1 MKNKKIF
8 YFIAI
13 FIAIIAVSI
22 LLPNKANAATIKEDG
37 EYDVIISSIYE
48 YIYTNGKSTYVVSFD
63 FDEGEEEVLV
73 EDLVKDLDVFA
84 YGRKVLGWKK
94 SFDNSE
100 KPTNITKLS
109 KSDFNYC
116 ESGGVKSD
124 KGFLLNPIL
133 EEYGPVN
140 SGTSY
145 LVINAFMGSIN
156 GKDIEVIKAPTSSFA
171 TVDLTK
177 YVPTSTYSEY
187 SFEGWSI
194 DGKSYVKSISAE
206 DFEKV
211 PHDIIEV
218 VGIWKKNTF
227 DSNSSLN
234 FRLDAN
240 GGTIDGKST
249 NLYNWYAPSSMYPV
263 YLLGYTPVKEDS
275 KFLGWNTKADGTG
288 DKVTTLWWEAIRD
301 PKATKYELDEE
312 GFIKLYA
319 VWEKNGEGTN
329 PPPTTPVGKP
339 EVNTEKELSTVVEGT
354 EVEVKVELEKALEE
368 GSKLQIVKVAEEKVA
383 EVKKIEKNLKAVFDI
398 NVVSNAGEIIKIED
412 NKMQIRI
419 LLEESLRGY
428 DKYQVVYIKDGKI
441 VEEMPTKIEGN
452 YIVFETT
459 HLSEYGIIAN
469 NNEKVEETQKPQ
481 TDNKETQGVANKIQ
495 NPQTG
500 DNVLV
505 FGIIFVVA
513 VLGLTISTKYNSNKI
528 K

>member
-1 MKNKKIF
+1 
-8 YFIAI
+8 
-13 FIAIIAVSI
+13 
-22 LLPNKANAATIKEDG
+22 
-37 EYDVIISSIYE
+37 
-48 YIYTNGKSTYVVSFD
+48 
-63 FDEGEEEVLV
+63 
-73 EDLVKDLDVFA
+73 
-84 YGRKVLGWKK
+84 
-94 SFDNSE
+94 
-100 KPTNITKLS
+100 
-109 KSDFNYC
+109 
-116 ESGGVKSD
+116 
-124 KGFLLNPIL
+124 
-133 EEYGPVN
+133 
-140 SGTSY
+140 
-145 LVINAFMGSIN
+145 MGSIN

-383 EVKKIEKNLKAVFDI
+383 EVKKIEKNLKLYLI
-398 NVVSNAGEIIKIED
+398 
-412 NKMQIRI
+412 
-419 LLEESLRGY
+419 
-428 DKYQVVYIKDGKI
+428 
-441 VEEMPTKIEGN
+441 
-452 YIVFETT
+452 
-459 HLSEYGIIAN
+459 
-469 NNEKVEETQKPQ
+469 
-481 TDNKETQGVANKIQ
+481 
-495 NPQTG
+495 
-500 DNVLV
+500 
-505 FGIIFVVA
+505 
-513 VLGLTISTKYNSNKI
+513 
-528 K
+528 

>member
-48 YIYTNGKSTYVVSFD
+48 NIYTNGKSTYVVSFD

-240 GGTIDGKST
+240 GGTIDGETSKLFNFFVPRDSKDP
-249 NLYNWYAPSSMYPV
+249 Y
-263 YLLGYTPVKEDS
+263 YLLAHNPKREGY
-275 KFLGWNTKADGTG
+275 KFTGWNTKADGTG
-288 DKVTTLWWEAIRD
+288 SDVTTLIWGEVRD
-301 PKATKYELDEE
+301 AESAGLDVDENK
-312 GFIKLYA
+312 FLKLYA
-319 VWEKNGEGTN
+319 TWEKTAETVTPAPTPEENKGT
-329 PPPTTPVGKP
+329 
-339 EVNTEKELSTVVEGT
+339 ELSTKVENS
-354 EVEVKVELEKALEE
+354 EVEVKVELEKAVEE
-368 GSKLQIVKVAEEKVA
+368 GSKLQIVKVTEEKVA

-398 NVVSNAGEIIKIED
+398 NVVSNAGEIIKID
-412 NKMQIRI
+412 
-419 LLEESLRGY
+419 

-441 VEEMPTKIEGN
+441 VEEKPTKIDGN
-452 YIVFETT
+452 YIIFETT

-481 TDNKETQGVANKIQ
+481 TDNKETQEEANKTQ

-500 DNVLV
+500 DNVVV

>member
-48 YIYTNGKSTYVVSFD
+48 NIYTNGKSTYVVSFD

-240 GGTIDGKST
+240 GGTIDGETSKLFNFFVPRDSKDP
-249 NLYNWYAPSSMYPV
+249 Y
-263 YLLGYTPVKEDS
+263 YLLAHNPKREGY
-275 KFLGWNTKADGTG
+275 KFTGWNTKADGTG
-288 DKVTTLWWEAIRD
+288 SDVTTLIWGEVRD
-301 PKATKYELDEE
+301 AESAGLDVDENK
-312 GFIKLYA
+312 FLKLYA
-319 VWEKNGEGTN
+319 TWEKTAETVTPAPTPEENKGT
-329 PPPTTPVGKP
+329 
-339 EVNTEKELSTVVEGT
+339 ELST
-354 EVEVKVELEKALEE
+354 KVEN
-368 GSKLQIVKVAEEKVA
+368 S
-383 EVKKIEKNLKAVFDI
+383 EV
-398 NVVSNAGEIIKIED
+398 
-412 NKMQIRI
+412 
-419 LLEESLRGY
+419 
-428 DKYQVVYIKDGKI
+428 
-441 VEEMPTKIEGN
+441 
-452 YIVFETT
+452 
-459 HLSEYGIIAN
+459 
-469 NNEKVEETQKPQ
+469 
-481 TDNKETQGVANKIQ
+481 
-495 NPQTG
+495 
-500 DNVLV
+500 
-505 FGIIFVVA
+505 
-513 VLGLTISTKYNSNKI
+513 
-528 K
+528 

>member
-109 KSDFNYC
+109 KSDFDYC

-240 GGTIDGKST
+240 GGTIDGETSKLFNFFVPRDSKDP
-249 NLYNWYAPSSMYPV
+249 Y
-263 YLLGYTPVKEDS
+263 YLLAHNPKREGY
-275 KFLGWNTKADGTG
+275 KFTGWNTKADGTG
-288 DKVTTLWWEAIRD
+288 SDVTTLIWGEVRD
-301 PKATKYELDEE
+301 AESAGLDVDENK
-312 GFIKLYA
+312 FLKLYA
-319 VWEKNGEGTN
+319 TWEKTAETVTPAPTPEENKGT
-329 PPPTTPVGKP
+329 
-339 EVNTEKELSTVVEGT
+339 ELSTKVENS
-354 EVEVKVELEKALEE
+354 EVEVKVELEKAVEK

-398 NVVSNAGEIIKIED
+398 NVVSNSGNIIKIED

-419 LLEESLRGY
+419 LLEEDLRGY
-428 DKYQVVYIKDGKI
+428 KNYQVVYIKDGKI

-469 NNEKVEETQKPQ
+469 NNEKVEEAQKPQ
-481 TDNKETQGVANKIQ
+481 TDNKETQEEANKTQ

-500 DNVLV
+500 DNVVV

-513 VLGLTISTKYNSNKI
+513 VLGLAISTKYNSNKI

>member
-48 YIYTNGKSTYVVSFD
+48 NIYTNGKSTYVVSFD

-109 KSDFNYC
+109 KSYFNYC

-240 GGTIDGKST
+240 GGTIDGEST

-288 DKVTTLWWEAIRD
+288 DKVTTLIWGEVRD
-301 PKATKYELDEE
+301 AESAGLDVDENK
-312 GFIKLYA
+312 FLKLYA
-319 VWEKNGEGTN
+319 TWEKTAEGTN
-329 PPPTTPVGKP
+329 HHPTP
-339 EVNTEKELSTVVEGT
+339 EENQRNTEKELSTVVEGT